1 MPFDSRTFVKSTQ
14 NKVQLDLESKELFT
28 MDNEN
33 SDDDYGFGD
42 LLLDFLNGASWGIL
56 GLAGNVLS
64 HDQNVAKIENFINS
78 ISSEFDPQP
87 YLDTAFESKDKAI
100 DFVKQ
105 TFISDLIEPLQDQI
119 QEIRSKRS
127 EKEKELEIS
136 IAKRN
141 DLEERKV
148 LIESQF
154 KDFAQIKELLWV
166 VCIFRR
172 IPVQHFR

>member
-1 MPFDSRTFVKSTQ
+1 MKYLPDFDSRTFVKSTQ

-33 SDDDYGFGD
+33 SEDDYGFGD
-42 LLLDFLNGASWGIL
+42 LLLDFLNGASWGVI
-56 GLAGNVLS
+56 GLAGNILS
-64 HDQNVAKIENFINS
+64 HNQNDAKIANFINS

-87 YLDTAFESKDKAI
+87 YLDTPVESKDTAI

-105 TFISDLIEPLQDQI
+105 AFISDLIEPLQEQI
-119 QEIRSKRS
+119 QEIRSKRN

-141 DLEERKV
+141 ELEERKV

-154 KDFAQIKELLWV
+154 KDFVQIKELL
-166 VCIFRR
+166 
-172 IPVQHFR
+172 